1 MDKKILSKKQLIDG
15 VQTTIQLSN
24 HDKSNITTD
33 EIKEIINHM
42 AVGGTKIMVRAL
54 NIERWM
60 TLKGMNADFDV
71 DGFVDYYRNKVAEAD
86 VHKFTEFK
94 QVQIA
99 VFKPK
104 K

>member
-42 AVGGTKIMVRAL
+42 AVGGTKIMVRGL
-54 NIERWM
+54 SIERWQ
-60 TLKGMNADFDV
+60 TLKGFDTAF
-71 DGFVDYYRNKVAEAD
+71 DAEEFIDYYRNKIAEAD
-86 VHKFTEFK
+86 LEKFIEFK
-94 QVQIA
+94 QVQIT